1 MIHVVRSKITKS
13 LEIVNLCG
21 NGKVYW
27 IEYGRPDG
35 KNPVNQSKSLKYLVR
50 KFDQIV

>member
-21 NGKVYW
+21 NGKGYW
-27 IEYGRPDG
+27 IQYGTPDG
-35 KNPVNQSKSLKYLVR
+35 KNPTNKSKSLKYLAK